1 MIYKLFEHLN
11 NTTDWPGMRIV
22 EYISFRSAAA
32 IILSLLISIFF
43 GKRIITF
50 LKNKQI
56 GEEIRDLGLM
66 GQLSKR
72 GTPTMGGIIIIL
84 AVLLPVLLFGDL
96 NNVYIQLMLI
106 STIWLGFIGGLD
118 DYIKVFRHNKDGLKG
133 RFKIVGQ
140 VGLGIIVGTTMWASE
155 DIVIHEKIF
164 ETKQYHITDVQTGD
178 VVSSYVDKQIIS
190 TTPEKTTKTSIP
202 FLKDTMLDYKVLTGG
217 NDIAAWILYMIVA
230 IFVITA
236 VSNGANLTDG
246 LDGLLTGVSVPIV
259 LVLGILAYLSGHIIY
274 SDYLNIMY
282 IPNSG
287 ELIVFAAAFAG
298 ALIGFLWYNAFP
310 AQIFMGDTGS
320 LTIGGII
327 AVFALCIRKELLLP
341 LLCGIFLVEALSVM
355 VQVGYFKYTKRKYGE
370 GRRIL
375 LMSPLHHHYQKRATL
390 GIDTSKD
397 KIVECEISKYENKI
411 TIRFIIISLLLAALT
426 LVTLKI
432 Q

>member
-1 MIYKLFEHLN
+1 MFYEIFQYLN
-11 NTTDWPGMRIV
+11 ENTTLPGMCV
-22 EYISFRSAAA
+22 GEYLSFRSASAV
-32 IILSLLISIFF
+32 IVSLLISIFF
-43 GKRIITF
+43 GKRIIRF
-50 LKNKQI
+50 LRRQQI
-56 GEEIRDLGLM
+56 GEDIRDLGLQ
-66 GQLSKR
+66 GQLEKK

-84 AVLLPVLLFGDL
+84 AMVVPVLLFGNL
-96 NNVYIQLMLI
+96 SNVYIQLMLI
-106 STIWLGFIGGLD
+106 STLWLGFIGGLD
-118 DYIKVFRHNKDGLKG
+118 DYIKVFRHNKEGLKG

-140 VGLGIIVGTTMWASE
+140 VGLGIIVGTTMWFSD

-164 ETKQYHITDVQTGD
+164 ETKQYTITDITTGE
-178 VVSSYVDKQIIS
+178 VVKDYTEKQVIS

-202 FLKDTMLDYKVLTGG
+202 FLKDTMLDYKVITGG
-217 NDIAAWILYMIVA
+217 NETLAWILYIIIA

-246 LDGLLTGVSVPIV
+246 IDGLLTGVSVPIV

-282 IPNSG
+282 IPDSG

-298 ALIGFLWYNAFP
+298 ALIGFLWYNSFP

-341 LLCGIFLVEALSVM
+341 LLCGVFLVEALSVM
-355 VQVGYFKYTKRKYGE
+355 LQVGYFKYTKRKYGE

-375 LMSPLHHHYQKRATL
+375 LMSPLHHHYQKMGLFET
-390 GIDTSKD
+390 
-397 KIVECEISKYENKI
+397 KIMM
-411 TIRFIIISLLLAALT
+411 RFFIISLLLAAMT
-426 LVTLKI
+426 LITLKI

>member
-1 MIYKLFEHLN
+1 MFYEIFQYLN
-11 NTTDWPGMRIV
+11 EYTTLPGMRV
-22 EYISFRSAAA
+22 GEYLSFRSAAA
-32 IILSLLISIFF
+32 IITSLLISIFF
-43 GKRIITF
+43 GKRIIRF
-50 LKNKQI
+50 LRRQQI
-56 GEEIRDLGLM
+56 GEDIRDLGLQ
-66 GQLSKR
+66 GQLEKK

-84 AVLLPVLLFGDL
+84 AMFVPVLLFGDL
-96 NNVYIQLMLI
+96 QNVYIQLMLI
-106 STIWLGFIGGLD
+106 STLWLGFIGGLD
-118 DYIKVFRHNKDGLKG
+118 DYIKVFRHKKEGLKG

-140 VGLGIIVGTTMWASE
+140 VGLGIIVGTTMWLSD

-164 ETKQYHITDVQTGD
+164 ETKQYTITDVTTGE
-178 VVSSYVDKQIIS
+178 VVKDYTEKQVIS

-202 FLKDTMLDYKVLTGG
+202 FLKDTMLDYKVITGG
-217 NDIAAWILYMIVA
+217 NDTLAWILYILVA

-282 IPNSG
+282 IPDSG

-298 ALIGFLWYNAFP
+298 ALIGFLWYNSFP

-341 LLCGIFLVEALSVM
+341 LLCGVFLVEALSVM

-375 LMSPLHHHYQKRATL
+375 LMSPLHHHYQKKGLFET
-390 GIDTSKD
+390 
-397 KIVECEISKYENKI
+397 KIMM
-411 TIRFIIISLLLAALT
+411 RFFIISLLLAALT
-426 LVTLKI
+426 LVTLKM

>member
-1 MIYKLFEHLN
+1 MFYEIFQYLN
-11 NTTDWPGMRIV
+11 EYTTLPGMRV
-22 EYISFRSAAA
+22 GEYLSFRSAAA
-32 IILSLLISIFF
+32 IITSLLISIFF
-43 GKRIITF
+43 GKRIIRF
-50 LKNKQI
+50 LRRQQI
-56 GEEIRDLGLM
+56 GEDIRDLGLQ
-66 GQLSKR
+66 GQLEKK

-84 AVLLPVLLFGDL
+84 AMFVPVLLFGDL
-96 NNVYIQLMLI
+96 QNVYIQLMLI
-106 STIWLGFIGGLD
+106 STLWLGFIGGLD
-118 DYIKVFRHNKDGLKG
+118 DYIKVFRHKKEGLKG

-140 VGLGIIVGTTMWASE
+140 VGLGIIVGTTMWLSD

-164 ETKQYHITDVQTGD
+164 ETKQYTITDVTTGE
-178 VVSSYVDKQIIS
+178 VVKDYTEKQVIS

-202 FLKDTMLDYKVLTGG
+202 FLKDTMLDYKVITSG
-217 NDIAAWILYMIVA
+217 NDTLAWILYILVA

-282 IPNSG
+282 IPDSG

-298 ALIGFLWYNAFP
+298 ALIGFLWYNSFP

-341 LLCGIFLVEALSVM
+341 LLCGVFLVEALSVM

-375 LMSPLHHHYQKRATL
+375 LMSPLHHHYQKKGLFET
-390 GIDTSKD
+390 
-397 KIVECEISKYENKI
+397 KIMM
-411 TIRFIIISLLLAALT
+411 RFFIISLLLAALT
-426 LVTLKI
+426 LVTLKM

>member
-1 MIYKLFEHLN
+1 MFYEIFQYLN
-11 NTTDWPGMRIV
+11 DNTTLPGMRV
-22 EYISFRSAAA
+22 GEYLSFRSAAA
-32 IILSLLISIFF
+32 IITSLLISIFF
-43 GKRIITF
+43 GKRIIRF
-50 LKNKQI
+50 LRRQQI
-56 GEEIRDLGLM
+56 GEDIRDLGLQ
-66 GQLSKR
+66 GQLEKK

-84 AVLLPVLLFGDL
+84 AMFVPVLLFGDL
-96 NNVYIQLMLI
+96 HNVYIQLMLI
-106 STIWLGFIGGLD
+106 STLWLGFIGGLD

-140 VGLGIIVGTTMWASE
+140 VGLGIIVGTTMWLSD

-164 ETKQYHITDVQTGD
+164 ETKQYTITDVNTGE
-178 VVSSYVDKQIIS
+178 VVKDYTEKQVIS
-190 TTPEKTTKTSIP
+190 TTPQKTTKTSIP
-202 FLKDTMLDYKVLTGG
+202 FLKDTMLDYKVITGG
-217 NDIAAWILYMIVA
+217 NDTLAWILYIIVA

-246 LDGLLTGVSVPIV
+246 IDGLLTGVSVPIV

-282 IPNSG
+282 IPDSG

-298 ALIGFLWYNAFP
+298 ALIGFLWYNSFP

-341 LLCGIFLVEALSVM
+341 LLCGVFLVEALSVM
-355 VQVGYFKYTKRKYGE
+355 IQVGYFKYTKRKYGE
-370 GRRIL
+370 GRRIF
-375 LMSPLHHHYQKRATL
+375 LMSPLHHHYQKKGLFET
-390 GIDTSKD
+390 
-397 KIVECEISKYENKI
+397 KIMM
-411 TIRFIIISLLLAALT
+411 RFFIISLLLAAMT
-426 LVTLKI
+426 LVTLKM